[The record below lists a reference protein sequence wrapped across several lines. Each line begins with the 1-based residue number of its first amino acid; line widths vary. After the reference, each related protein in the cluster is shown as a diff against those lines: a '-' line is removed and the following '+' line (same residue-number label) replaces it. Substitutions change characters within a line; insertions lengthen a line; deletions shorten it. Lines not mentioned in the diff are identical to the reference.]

1 MSAGVHCRRWRLLA
15 QLVTQPPAPKRN
27 SARRGGGQQAGQ
39 CALAGNGQNMGRMP
53 RAGRYSPYML
63 TATWVLAAATSVLAL
78 ASLVAVVTWR
88 ENKRRE
94 RETALADKI
103 LDTGRKEFGAA
114 FATKES
120 LSQAKDTMDNRTGL
134 AVVAVLI
141 AAALL
146 WDKLSGVRLAGRD

>member
-1 MSAGVHCRRWRLLA
+1 
-15 QLVTQPPAPKRN
+15 
-27 SARRGGGQQAGQ
+27 
-39 CALAGNGQNMGRMP
+39 
-53 RAGRYSPYML
+53 ML